1 MLATAV
7 FVFMPVGSAKGLFGP
22 AAPQK
27 ENVLEALL
35 DLPAP
40 PPPNPLETQR
50 SHDDSFYDPKNPP
63 PDNAPIED
71 LIDYWHRQTQ
81 ANYRGG
87 VYFVPK
93 PSSKVTER
101 LLAAE
106 EHQPGIVLGLLSVL
120 PDDSRTADLVKS
132 LYDGNGPAASKKEL
146 RQWLTMNSAYF
157 AEDLERVSSKTHDVG
172 GYVSL
177 ENEDNV
183 LALTK
188 YDWDRARPVLDQMYS
203 DPSQPVTKVLATWAL
218 YKHAI
223 GTGDLGDIDRYRNE
237 LMKTVENRSLPAG
250 VRDKANDALTHE
262 ADFPGRDDW
271 AFGLWEDETWVNLPR
286 YTGLTTLVMESR
298 PEKYIAKLTELS
310 ASKSKLVRTAAV
322 RCLLTVLERK
332 HDEDIARVLLPWI
345 SDPNWVELDPSNQ
358 GRITV
363 VTILQDIKLPESVP
377 ALITALDEKATRQ
390 ISQYNGGP
398 EYYDPVGSSNSANR
412 AANAMDSARQ
422 FQLKRTSWQMR
433 RTI

>member
-7 FVFMPVGSAKGLFGP
+7 FVFMPAGLAKGLFVP

-71 LIDYWHRQTQ
+71 LIDYWQRQTQ

-120 PDDSRTADLVKS
+120 PDDSRTSDLVKS

-146 RQWLTMNSAYF
+146 LPMA
-157 AEDLERVSSKTHDVG
+157 D
-172 GYVSL
+172 
-177 ENEDNV
+177 NEQCIFC
-183 LALTK
+183 
-188 YDWDRARPVLDQMYS
+188 RGP
-203 DPSQPVTKVLATWAL
+203 
-218 YKHAI
+218 
-223 GTGDLGDIDRYRNE
+223 GTR
-237 LMKTVENRSLPAG
+237 
-250 VRDKANDALTHE
+250 
-262 ADFPGRDDW
+262 
-271 AFGLWEDETWVNLPR
+271 
-286 YTGLTTLVMESR
+286 LV
-298 PEKYIAKLTELS
+298 
-310 ASKSKLVRTAAV
+310 
-322 RCLLTVLERK
+322 
-332 HDEDIARVLLPWI
+332 
-345 SDPNWVELDPSNQ
+345 Q
-358 GRITV
+358 
-363 VTILQDIKLPESVP
+363 
-377 ALITALDEKATRQ
+377 
-390 ISQYNGGP
+390 
-398 EYYDPVGSSNSANR
+398 
-412 AANAMDSARQ
+412 NA
-422 FQLKRTSWQMR
+422 
-433 RTI
+433 